1 MTEAIKNRYEF
12 VLLFDVKDGNPNG
25 DPDAGNLPRL
35 DPETGNGLVT
45 DVCLKRKVRNYIQQT
60 KQSAEGFKIF
70 VEDKAVLNERQ
81 EAAFTNIPKDEIK
94 KGKEHKDAKSWMC
107 ANYFDIRTFGAVM
120 TTGDYNCGQVLGA
133 TQLTFS
139 RSIDRIFSQEHAIT
153 RMAVTNEKDRDKE
166 RTIGRKYTVP
176 YGLYRGHGFI
186 SANFAE
192 KTGFSQND
200 LKLLFEALTNM
211 FDLDR
216 SASRGEMATR
226 KLIIFEHNSAF
237 GEAPAHK
244 LFGKIKI
251 EKKKENEPPRSFDAY
266 EITFHNN
273 EGITEALNSDQ
284 TVITIS
290 VKEGGE
296 LELNTS
302 PDWNK

>member
-1 MTEAIKNRYEF
+1 
-12 VLLFDVKDGNPNG
+12 
-25 DPDAGNLPRL
+25 
-35 DPETGNGLVT
+35 
-45 DVCLKRKVRNYIQQT
+45 
-60 KQSAEGFKIF
+60 
-70 VEDKAVLNERQ
+70 
-81 EAAFTNIPKDEIK
+81 
-94 KGKEHKDAKSWMC
+94 
-107 ANYFDIRTFGAVM
+107 
-120 TTGDYNCGQVLGA
+120 
-133 TQLTFS
+133 
-139 RSIDRIFSQEHAIT
+139 
-153 RMAVTNEKDRDKE
+153 
-166 RTIGRKYTVP
+166 
-176 YGLYRGHGFI
+176 
-186 SANFAE
+186 
-192 KTGFSQND
+192 
-200 LKLLFEALTNM
+200 M